1 MHVLRHPR
9 FWFVLAVLA
18 VVAWLVFSRYGL
30 LTRYDV
36 ELTERNLDQAI
47 QRQRHINDSL
57 TQYRQRLLSDTLL
70 IEQLARERYGMTR
83 PGEIVL
89 IISDSNK

>member
-1 MHVLRHPR
+1 MHVLRRPS
-9 FWFVLAVLA
+9 FWLVLGAIA

-30 LTRYDV
+30 LTRFDV
-36 ELTERNLDQAI
+36 ERTERMLDQAI
-47 QRQRHINDSL
+47 QRQRYINDSL
-57 TQYRQRLLSDTLL
+57 AQYRQRLLSDTLL

-89 IISDSNK
+89 IVADSSK

>member
-9 FWFVLAVLA
+9 FWLVLAVFA

-89 IISDSNK
+89 IIADSSK